1 MKNVEKSKI
10 LEYIT
15 TVAVPFVS
23 EFVAKKHFRVNAC
36 FDFEDNEPIVAIASL
51 ETPNN
56 HGKYFKPNFLDKIE
70 RNVPAR
76 RVKVQRLVKSARD
89 YKILE
94 ELDKI
99 ASGQTIALAHFY
111 EILKLDTVLKKR
123 GSKKGLL
130 INAAGSYS
138 VGNIAYI
145 NDVRN
150 KMWCV
155 HALYDLVLPSN
166 EYGGSPAGWDID
178 AFPIDKEE
186 NPPNCWWSPHFEGHF
201 IISYA

>member
-70 RNVPAR
+70 RR
-76 RVKVQRLVKSARD
+76 RKTMATQKLKDFQFEKALNDLEKLITKMESGKLSLEESLKNFEEGIGLIKQCQQTLTQAEQKVQVLIKKQGSFRS
-89 YKILE
+89 
-94 ELDKI
+94 
-99 ASGQTIALAHFY
+99 SQT
-111 EILKLDTVLKKR
+111 T
-123 GSKKGLL
+123 
-130 INAAGSYS
+130 
-138 VGNIAYI
+138 
-145 NDVRN
+145 
-150 KMWCV
+150 
-155 HALYDLVLPSN
+155 
-166 EYGGSPAGWDID
+166 
-178 AFPIDKEE
+178 
-186 NPPNCWWSPHFEGHF
+186 
-201 IISYA
+201 